1 MPRRRGSTTLGTE
14 RVSVAGMTSVSV
26 VSRLSHPMKMSAPLR
41 LARTVTSKRS
51 SGSVNTQTS
60 SPAAVPTSCR
70 HTWYG
75 R

>member
-1 MPRRRGSTTLGTE
+1 
-14 RVSVAGMTSVSV
+14 MTSVSV
-26 VSRLSHPMKMSAPLR
+26 VSRLSHSMKMRAPLR

-51 SGSVNTQTS
+51 SGSVNTHTS
-60 SPAAVPTSCR
+60 VSEPVPTSCR

>member
-1 MPRRRGSTTLGTE
+1 MGAERGWLAAM
-14 RVSVAGMTSVSV
+14 VHVSV
-26 VSRLSHPMKMSAPLR
+26 VSRLSHSMKMSAPLR
-41 LARTVTSKRS
+41 LARTKTSNRS
-51 SGSVNTQTS
+51 SSSVNTQTS